1 MISRLVSSA
10 LLGKL
15 LGIEILRAFLKCPD
29 QKVLGGKV
37 QQYVFL
43 ISPASK
49 SDIYYRLKTFKLEY
63 WSRLFRK
70 IANTFV

>member
-1 MISRLVSSA
+1 MIPRLVSSS
-10 LLGKL
+10 LFGKL
-15 LGIEILRAFLKCPD
+15 LGIQILRPVLRYPD

-43 ISPASK
+43 INPPSK

-63 WSRLFRK
+63 WSRLFGK
-70 IANTFV
+70 IANSFV